1 MGKLKGKR
9 HIFDALFVG
18 ILFFVFLICAL
29 LVVTIGSSVYSR
41 TTRRMN
47 EHFTIQTAL
56 SYIVEKVRQ
65 NDVHGGIE
73 LFDQEG
79 ISGLKISRDFDGN
92 SYETLIY
99 VYDGYLKELFIR
111 TGSQVTLRNGKPLM
125 EMISLEIE
133 QPLDTLYRI
142 TLTDDTGN
150 SRSVSIAERSSPW

>member
-1 MGKLKGKR
+1 MGRLKERR

-29 LVVTIGSSVYSR
+29 LVVTIGSSVYTR
-41 TTRRMN
+41 TTSSMN
-47 EHFTIQTAL
+47 EHFTIKTAL

-65 NDVHGGIE
+65 NDLHGGIE
-73 LFDQEG
+73 LFEQEG
-79 ISGLKISRDFDGN
+79 VTGLRLLRDFDGN

-111 TGSQVTLRNGKPLM
+111 TDSQVTLRNGKPLM

-150 SRSVSIAERSSPW
+150 SRSVSIAERSSSW